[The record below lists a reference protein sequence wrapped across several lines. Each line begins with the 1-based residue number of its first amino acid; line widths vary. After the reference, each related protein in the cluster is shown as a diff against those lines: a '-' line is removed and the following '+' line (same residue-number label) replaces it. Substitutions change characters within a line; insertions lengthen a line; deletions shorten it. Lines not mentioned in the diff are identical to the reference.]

1 MQVQTLDR
9 ARLVKW
15 QLKVGNEPDAR
26 LKEDTLRNRSGL
38 EIEDWRDG
46 DGECQSKDP
55 DGESEKERPTVSGG
69 DGGLDAR
76 RGQTVR
82 G

>member
-1 MQVQTLDR
+1 MSQIGDWKKTLSETG
-9 ARLVKW
+9 
-15 QLKVGNEPDAR
+15 VGP
-26 LKEDTLRNRSGL
+26 

-55 DGESEKERPTVSGG
+55 EGEPEKERPTVSGG

-76 RGQTVR
+76 RGQKVR